1 VLTASPNP
9 LARGAGD
16 VLRYAIEMIR
26 PGRGCGDVARAISE
40 AIHPLG
46 SHPVTAQV
54 VGNGIGLA
62 LEEQPLIAAAS
73 ADTFEPGGVYSLRV
87 GVSDAR
93 GGSAIVSA
101 MIAVH
106 EQDNDVLWASP
117 GTST

>member
-1 VLTASPNP
+1 MLTTSPNP

-26 PGRGCGDVARAISE
+26 SGSRCGDVARAITE

-46 SHPVTAQV
+46 SHPVTTHV

-62 LEEQPLIAAAS
+62 LEEPPLITAAS
-73 ADTFEPGGVYSLRV
+73 VDTFEPGGVYSLRV
-87 GVSDAR
+87 GVCGEPGDC
-93 GGSAIVSA
+93 AIVSA

-106 EQDNDVLWASP
+106 EHDNEVLWSSP
-117 GTST
+117 EAPT

>member
-1 VLTASPNP
+1 
-9 LARGAGD
+9 
-16 VLRYAIEMIR
+16 
-26 PGRGCGDVARAISE
+26 
-40 AIHPLG
+40 
-46 SHPVTAQV
+46 
-54 VGNGIGLA
+54 
-62 LEEQPLIAAAS
+62 LIAAAS